1 MANNEVALNVEHL
14 EEEISRAQS
23 IPEFWHS
30 EAVKGK
36 AKRGGHRSRKLWPKL
51 KEILWSFLQSW
62 WKTIFTM
69 SCVLSVSVDPLFLY
83 IPITNE
89 DMKCLRLD
97 QNLKTVT
104 LFLRSA
110 VDLPCIVHIISQILA
125 VRPLRRRR
133 VKLVELALEMAKR
146 ILWPYFL
153 IDILAVLPIPH
164 VVILILLT
172 RTRKISNPNR
182 RKLLNSLILFQ
193 YFPRIFRMYQ
203 SCKAN
208 KEEPDEE
215 EADKTRYGDNGHRIP
230 FRAYKFILASHVLGA
245 FWYFFSIQR
254 EMDCWQY
261 ACRKENKCEDC
272 TFDCGGNHSFKN
284 VAFINDFCPISI
296 PNSTVFNFGI
306 FLDAV
311 QSNIVGS
318 TDFPQK
324 FLHCFWWGLQ
334 SLSSFGQNLQT
345 SIYAWENLFAVGISV
360 VGMILF
366 LIYLNAVLQFVT
378 TTSERHKKERMS
390 KEVDLWLFRKGL
402 PSNLK
407 QVIMHFMAQKLKQKI
422 DVGVDDILYI
432 LPPTHRKY
440 IERFLRLTV
449 LKKVPMLRTMDEEL
463 LKEICERLQPVYYL
477 EDNCIIEE
485 EKRLDKMIFITNG
498 TVQTYKT
505 NGKGEKIGSKFLEK
519 WDFFGS
525 EELLKWASKF
535 SDVEE
540 LPFSSRMVKPIMKVE
555 ALELSAEDLKVV
567 VSRFWWHFTK
577 NKDLTEFKESVLEE
591 LAVSS
596 IRRIRRVTKKK
607 HEIKLLNNLA
617 TNKLGS
623 QSMRLKRVIS
633 KVMWDQLPSPGHSLS
648 LHG

>member
-1 MANNEVALNVEHL
+1 MANDEVALNVERL
-14 EEEISRAQS
+14 EEISRAQS

-51 KEILWSFLQSW
+51 KEILRSFLLSW

-125 VRPLRRRR
+125 VRPRPRRRR

-203 SCKAN
+203 SCKVN

-215 EADKTRYGDNGHRIP
+215 EAGKTRYGDNGHRIP
-230 FRAYKFILASHVLGA
+230 FRVYKFILASHVLGA

-261 ACRKENKCEDC
+261 ACRKESKCEDC
-272 TFDCGGNHSFKN
+272 TFDCGGNHSFKNGNHSFKN
-284 VAFINDFCPISI
+284 VAFINDFCPIST

-306 FLDAV
+306 FLDAL

-324 FLHCFWWGLQ
+324 FLHCLWWGLR
-334 SLSSFGQNLQT
+334 SLR
-345 SIYAWENLFAVGISV
+345 FA
-360 VGMILF
+360 
-366 LIYLNAVLQFVT
+366 YT
-378 TTSERHKKERMS
+378 
-390 KEVDLWLFRKGL
+390 
-402 PSNLK
+402 
-407 QVIMHFMAQKLKQKI
+407 VIRS
-422 DVGVDDILYI
+422 YI
-432 LPPTHRKY
+432 LSNVTIITHIGFPSLQNKN
-440 IERFLRLTV
+440 
-449 LKKVPMLRTMDEEL
+449 VP
-463 LKEICERLQPVYYL
+463 L
-477 EDNCIIEE
+477 E
-485 EKRLDKMIFITNG
+485 
-498 TVQTYKT
+498 V
-505 NGKGEKIGSKFLEK
+505 
-519 WDFFGS
+519 
-525 EELLKWASKF
+525 
-535 SDVEE
+535 
-540 LPFSSRMVKPIMKVE
+540 PFC
-555 ALELSAEDLKVV
+555 
-567 VSRFWWHFTK
+567 
-577 NKDLTEFKESVLEE
+577 
-591 LAVSS
+591 
-596 IRRIRRVTKKK
+596 
-607 HEIKLLNNLA
+607 
-617 TNKLGS
+617 S
-623 QSMRLKRVIS
+623 Q
-633 KVMWDQLPSPGHSLS
+633 
-648 LHG
+648 